1 MRFQPHLPE
10 ACNRIVCRSHM
21 KVVLLKTGATQQCNC
36 CNRHDLKWQGSCVE
50 GSWRSQSIMPPK
62 RISEKMS
69 WNSNPISHPKS
80 ISPCFGQVTNP
91 TCCITVLRSWK
102 MQQPQRKAAASCDTA
117 VKGTRSSTAIKGAAK
132 VNARP
137 VVIESCWNK
146 SSTEHSHE
154 FTRPTVCVCEP
165 ESSYNIIIPYIPTSQ
180 CIHQQPD
187 PPPRLHPISRV
198 GSIVAMTLPQGHTI
212 GM

>member
-1 MRFQPHLPE
+1 MHSRCGFNHIFQKRAIELCAE
-10 ACNRIVCRSHM
+10 AIWKWFCWRLAPPNNATAVTDMTWSDRA
-21 KVVLLKTGATQQCNC
+21 VVL
-36 CNRHDLKWQGSCVE
+36 REVE
-50 GSWRSQSIMPPK
+50 GVNPSCLRKGSPK
-62 RISEKMS
+62 RCPEIRIPSLIQ
-69 WNSNPISHPKS
+69 NQ
-80 ISPCFGQVTNP
+80 SPHFFGQVTNP

-146 SSTEHSHE
+146 SSTEDSHE

-187 PPPRLHPISRV
+187 PPPWLHPILR
-198 GSIVAMTLPQGHTI
+198 GSVVAMTLP
-212 GM
+212 